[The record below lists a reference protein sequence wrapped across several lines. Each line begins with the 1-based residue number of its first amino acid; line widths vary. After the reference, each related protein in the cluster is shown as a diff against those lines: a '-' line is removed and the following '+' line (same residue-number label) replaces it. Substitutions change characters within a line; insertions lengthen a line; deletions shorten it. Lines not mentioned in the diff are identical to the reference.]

1 MIAALNVLSRRDAMR
16 VLAAGFTAL
25 QLPAAEPNAPLF
37 FSRDQLALLDCLTDM
52 IIPADAH
59 SPGAHEAGVAP
70 FIDKMAAE
78 AITAEEKDSW
88 RKGLSAV
95 DELSNTKAQMPFMKA
110 SKEQRAA
117 MLTGIAN
124 ESNKGGPDE
133 EPKDVSPAAQFFRQ
147 VKQTTAFLYYSSSVG
162 IHNEMEY
169 KGNVLLNQF
178 VGYDAT

>member
-1 MIAALNVLSRRDAMR
+1 MMGSPSMFSRRDVVKAM
-16 VLAAGFTAL
+16 AAGFAVL

-37 FSRDQLALLDCLTDM
+37 FSKDQFALLDCLTE
-52 IIPADAH
+52 ILIPADGH

-95 DELSNTKAQMPFMKA
+95 EEFSNAKVRAPFLKASKKQQTDLLTELSNESAKNEDSPD
-110 SKEQRAA
+110 AA
-117 MLTGIAN
+117 
-124 ESNKGGPDE
+124 
-133 EPKDVSPAAQFFRQ
+133 VHFFSQ
-147 VKQTTAFLYYSSSVG
+147 LKQTTAFLYYSSSIG
-162 IHNEMEY
+162 IHKEMDY

-178 VGYDAT
+178 VGYDVS